1 MMKKFLILLL
11 LCLLPVA
18 ALADVILVAENER
31 LELYYDAKGS
41 QIILKDKLTGE
52 EWRSTPDDIDQDKRA
67 TGVNKIN
74 RQSDLL
80 VQYHNTS
87 YVSNQVNSYTGS
99 IKKGDFTWELID
111 NGVAVRYY
119 FPKQGFVIPVQYVLE
134 EDCLAASI
142 ISEGIEEGVWEDPDT
157 DPEKKQSIMS
167 VSLLPFMGAAGSDD
181 EGYLVI
187 PDGSGALIH
196 FNNGRSSA
204 AIYQQDVYGRD
215 DTLSV
220 KKATTTTYDVNMP
233 LFGIV
238 RNGRALMAVVE
249 NGDFQAQLNAMT
261 IGQLTGYSNAYF
273 AVQYIHMEA
282 NTIMPSSEHSTDV
295 MLPTNTFRDM
305 GKFTV
310 RYYPLVAENATYAD
324 VAAAYRAKLGLKERE
339 AEAEAVPQQLEMIGS
354 IPSIDTFLG
363 VPYESVRVLTSYEQ
377 AAAVLK
383 DFARDGVNN
392 LSLRYVG
399 WSDQSVRGKM
409 VTNLDLDKRLGG
421 KRGFEALQQ
430 AVVETGA
437 DMTLAVDL
445 INLYEDGNGYWSL
458 FVGADSV
465 NSTSK
470 QMAEFLQST
479 GYQDPEGKF
488 WYLLSPDKVPEAAGK
503 LVDNL
508 TGKVEGLSLTALGNT
523 VYASFGKAGISRTE
537 SGAYWREALSK
548 LSGGMTHLSARTA
561 SSYAFPFIQQVD
573 EAPCASSRF
582 EVTDTEVPFYQLVT
596 HGAMTLYAEPVNE
609 AGNTRQ
615 ALLKAIEYGM
625 YPSWRVIAGNTALLS
640 GTDYASWYAASLD
653 AWRKEIMDTSAWLAP
668 LGRYQGMQMTGH
680 ERVSETLS
688 ATTYSNGDVV
698 LVNYGKADAEH
709 LGIVVPA
716 QGYAIKEVGK

>member
-11 LCLLPVA
+11 CLLPIVTSA
-18 ALADVILVAENER
+18 EVILVAENDR
-31 LELYYDAKGS
+31 LELHYDTKES
-41 QIILKDKLTGE
+41 QIILKDKLTEE
-52 EWRSTPDDIDQDKRA
+52 EWRSTPDDIDQDKWA

-87 YVSNQVNSYTGS
+87 YVTNQVNSYTGA
-99 IKKGDFTWELID
+99 IKKGDFTWELIE
-111 NGVAVRYY
+111 NGVAIRYY
-119 FPKQGFVIPVQYVLE
+119 FPKQGFVIPVEYVLE

-142 ISEGIEEGVWEDPDT
+142 ISDGIEEGVWEEPDT

-187 PDGSGALIH
+187 PDGCGALIH

-215 DTLSV
+215 DALSV
-220 KKATTTTYDVNMP
+220 KKAATTTYDVNMP

-238 RNGRALMAVVE
+238 RNGHALMAVVE

-282 NTIMPSSEHSTDV
+282 NTIMPSSEYSTDV

-310 RYYPLVAENATYAD
+310 RYYPLAAENATYAD
-324 VAAAYRAKLGLKERE
+324 VAAAYRAQLGLKEL
-339 AEAEAVPQQLEMIGS
+339 ATTSDAVPQQLEMIGS

-377 AAAVLK
+377 AAAVLMN
-383 DFARDGVNN
+383 FAKDGVNN
-392 LSLRYVG
+392 LNLRYMG

-421 KRGFEALQQ
+421 KKGFEALQN
-430 AVVETGA
+430 AVAETGA
-437 DMTLAVDL
+437 NMTLAVDL
-445 INLYEDGNGYWSL
+445 VNLYEDGNGYWSL
-458 FVGADSV
+458 FAGTDSV

-470 QMAEFLQST
+470 QITEFLQST
-479 GYQDPEGKF
+479 GYQDPEGML
-488 WYLLSPDKVPEAAGK
+488 WYLLSPDKVPEAADK
-503 LVDNL
+503 LADNL
-508 TGKVEGLSLTALGNT
+508 ADKVDGLSLTSLANT

-537 SGAYWREALSK
+537 SGAYWREALAK
-548 LSGGMTHLSARTA
+548 LSEVMPRLSARTA

-573 EAPCASSRF
+573 ETPCASSRF
-582 EVTDTEVPFYQLVT
+582 EVTDAEVPFYQLVT
-596 HGAMTLYAEPVNE
+596 HGAMTLYTEPVNE
-609 AGNTRQ
+609 EGNTRL
-615 ALLKAIEYGM
+615 ALLRAVEYGM
-625 YPSWRVIAGNTALLS
+625 YPSWRVIAGDTALLS
-640 GTDYASWYAASLD
+640 GTDYAFWYAASLD
-653 AWRKEIMDTSAWLAP
+653 AWREEIKDTAAWLAP
-668 LGRYQGMQMTGH
+668 LGCYQSMQMTGH
-680 ERVSETLS
+680 ERVTETLS
-688 ATTYSNGDVV
+688 ATTYANGDVV
-698 LVNYGKADAEH
+698 LVNYGKEDAEY
-709 LGIVVPA
+709 LGVVVPA
-716 QGYAIKEVGK
+716 QGYAIKEVGE